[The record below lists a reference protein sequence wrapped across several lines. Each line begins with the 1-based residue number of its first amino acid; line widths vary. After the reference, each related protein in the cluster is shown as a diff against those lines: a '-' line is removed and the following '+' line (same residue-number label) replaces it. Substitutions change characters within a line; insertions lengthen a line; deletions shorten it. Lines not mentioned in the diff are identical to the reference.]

1 MVGNIVKGQGAEE
14 ASMKDGL
21 KSRHLRLSKMK
32 LVLILSSLLVLNAC
46 STIVA
51 ENSCGAAELTPL
63 ELQQTFGV
71 GKDLETALNRLNNEV
86 IILARSGQDL
96 EKYGIRYSHAAFMV
110 KEQSGWQVYHL
121 LNECPSSAGG
131 LYQEGL
137 GNFVQPVMAN
147 RKLQDRGSVKGMN
160 HANISFGY
168 VIPSKQIQRDLKHLL
183 QDSKTRN
190 SVFEKQYSAVA
201 NPYNLLNQNSNGWV
215 LELYSI
221 AEAKTK
227 GQMITNR
234 EAAQTWLKSQGYQ
247 GTELPASILKQR
259 LAAIA
264 VGNVSLKGHE
274 RADRYQGK
282 LLINSGDSVLNYIGK
297 HPQSVKCA
305 NLPSSSRAK
314 DTYYCDL
321 ELR

>member
-1 MVGNIVKGQGAEE
+1 MVEHIAKVAVTGKHQVKAMGKA
-14 ASMKDGL
+14 KW
-21 KSRHLRLSKMK
+21 K
-32 LVLILSSLLVLNAC
+32 LALIMSSLLVLNAC

-51 ENSCGAAELTPL
+51 ENSCGATELTPL

-71 GKDLETALNRLNNEV
+71 GKDLEGALNRLNNEV

-110 KEQSGWQVYHL
+110 KERSGWQVYHL

-137 GNFVQPVMAN
+137 GNFVQPAMVN
-147 RKLQDRGSVKGMN
+147 TKLKGRSGS
-160 HANISFGY
+160 ISSENLTFGY
-168 VIPSKQIQRDLKHLL
+168 VIPSKQIQGHLKRIL
-183 QDSKTRN
+183 QDPKARS
-190 SVFEKQYSAVA
+190 SVFEAQYSAVA
-201 NPYNLLNQNSNGWV
+201 NPYNLLNQNSNGWI
-215 LELYSI
+215 LELYAM

-227 GQMITNR
+227 GQTISNR
-234 EAAQTWLKSQGYQ
+234 EEAQTWLKSNGYH

-297 HPQSVKCA
+297 NPQSVKCA
-305 NLPSSSRAK
+305 NLPNSHLAK
-314 DTYYCDL
+314 NANYCDL